1 MFRADDVTLITTR
14 ADDRLTVAVLGEIDI
29 ATAPLLSQALHAALA
44 DGVSRVVADFRGV
57 TFCDVSGLNALLRAR
72 RAARARGHSLHVTE
86 VTSPQV
92 RKLFEMT
99 GTTEM
104 ISPPAAPTLRH
115 SATPT
120 PSSGASD
127 ALGGVRSTA
136 SPARAVRASS
146 PHSSTGPQTRA
157 PSNASRMSSR
167 FRRVSP
173 PSRGGSAS
181 T

>member
-1 MFRADDVTLITTR
+1 MRVTPGERRASPGTVVFRADDVTLITTR

-127 ALGGVRSTA
+127 ALGGGTLDRLTGA
-136 SPARAVRASS
+136 SGPGRPHLTPAPARR
-146 PHSSTGPQTRA
+146 PGHPRTR
-157 PSNASRMSSR
+157 
-167 FRRVSP
+167 
-173 PSRGGSAS
+173 RG
-181 T
+181 